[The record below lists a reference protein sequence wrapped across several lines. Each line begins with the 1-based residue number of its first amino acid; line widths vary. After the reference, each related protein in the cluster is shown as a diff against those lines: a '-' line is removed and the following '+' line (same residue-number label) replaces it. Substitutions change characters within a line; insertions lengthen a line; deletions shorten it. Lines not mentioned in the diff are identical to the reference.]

1 MREVE
6 KLANDLRGLCF
17 HQIGAGELAEHLTRL
32 GYLPVEPAQLEML
45 TQEKM
50 LETLGYIKFNP
61 AFADELKR
69 ISQATVAHNEAK
81 GQLYRAKSGTI
92 EDVIEGEV
100 VND

>member
-6 KLANDLRGLCF
+6 KLTNDLRRLCF
-17 HQIGAGELAEHLTRL
+17 HQFRAGELAEHLTRL

-81 GQLYRAKSGTI
+81 GQLYRAKSGT
-92 EDVIEGEV
+92 DVLEEE
-100 VND
+100 